1 MPDLLANAS
10 APRRL
15 FLKHSLSA
23 IALVSSPGASLSI
36 PLFYCRTKGEVERDI
51 EGIGFESVTIARPG
65 MIGGKREEFR
75 LAERIVMP
83 IALALHPLLLR
94 ALRVNRIE
102 NIAKVLVESVLEP
115 QPGVRMVTSRD
126 LA

>member
-1 MPDLLANAS
+1 M
-10 APRRL
+10 
-15 FLKHSLSA
+15 
-23 IALVSSPGASLSI
+23 SI